1 MPNTTVFTN
10 NQYYQDI
17 AAAIRSKN
25 GQTTSYKPSEMASA
39 INLLPVSG
47 STVSLQDRTV
57 TPTAA
62 TQTITP
68 SSGYGALRSVTV
80 NAVPATTSTF
90 TTNGVKTPPSG
101 QWFSVVTI
109 SVPTDASN
117 NQDKVVTSSTVT
129 QTISADAGY
138 TGLGTVTI
146 NAIAVA
152 TQATPVATIVNSTGI
167 ISATATQAAGYVV
180 AGTKTGTAQLPVQTG
195 TTITP
200 TESAQTAV
208 ASYK

>member
-1 MPNTTVFTN
+1 MPNTTVYTN

-17 AAAIRSKN
+17 AAAIRAKN

-47 STVSLQDRTV
+47 STVSLQDKTV
-57 TPTAA
+57 TPTAT
-62 TQTITP
+62 TQTVTP
-68 SSGYGALRSVTV
+68 STGYGALRSVTV

-129 QTISADAGY
+129 QTISADTGY

-146 NAIAVA
+146 NAIATA
-152 TQATPVATIVNSTGI
+152 TQATPTATITNSSGI
-167 ISATATQAAGYVV
+167 ISATATQSAGYVV
-180 AGTKTGTAQLPVQTG
+180 AGTKTGTVQLPVQTG